1 MYTVIPL
8 SKAMR
13 NSRLRCNSLM
23 NSSFCRNSAIRSSS
37 RYCFNFLSCSAPPV
51 VKPGSPAVP
60 AAPEREPDWAVN
72 WLIEETEE
80 EDDDE
85 GWDRLL

>member
-1 MYTVIPL
+1 MYTLIPL

-13 NSRLRCNSLM
+13 NSRLRCSSLI
-23 NSSFCRNSAIRSSS
+23 NSSFCRKRAMRSSS
-37 RYCFNFLSCSAPPV
+37 RYCFSFVSCSVAPV
-51 VKPGSPAVP
+51 VKPGPPIVP
-60 AAPEREPDWAVN
+60 SAPEREPDWAVH